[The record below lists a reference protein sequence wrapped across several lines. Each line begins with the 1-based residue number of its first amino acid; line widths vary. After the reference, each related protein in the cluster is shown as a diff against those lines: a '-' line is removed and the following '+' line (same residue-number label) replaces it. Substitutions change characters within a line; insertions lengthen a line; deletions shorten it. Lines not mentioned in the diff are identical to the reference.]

1 MTEETTSPLCTKP
14 HCSVKPSLFPSSV
27 NTPFST
33 KLFKEHSTRVQI
45 YMSTDGNKETKYYP
59 VQATQKCHRS
69 VATTQIFL
77 LAFGYKNVKQ
87 INNPSSVR
95 IMLFSV
101 PPSNSLVWVSNP
113 WKATNMSLWL
123 LSELP
128 RFKDVRCVIL
138 CKPTRTTDKNLG
150 SRFKLSSKDS
160 QILDCGKFMK
170 NKCLCDQTWTATG
183 MVEVR
188 FCVTP

>member
-77 LAFGYKNVKQ
+77 FAFGYKNVKQ
-87 INNPSSVR
+87 MNNPSSVR

-101 PPSNSLVWVSNP
+101 PPQQ
-113 WKATNMSLWL
+113 
-123 LSELP
+123 LP
-128 RFKDVRCVIL
+128 RLGLKPLRGHKHASFIAFRTSKIL
-138 CKPTRTTDKNLG
+138 DCQVCHTKPTKSTDKNHCHQKIHRSLIVESLWKINAFVTRPELPQG
-150 SRFKLSSKDS
+150 WSRSCS
-160 QILDCGKFMK
+160 
-170 NKCLCDQTWTATG
+170 
-183 MVEVR
+183 V
-188 FCVTP
+188 